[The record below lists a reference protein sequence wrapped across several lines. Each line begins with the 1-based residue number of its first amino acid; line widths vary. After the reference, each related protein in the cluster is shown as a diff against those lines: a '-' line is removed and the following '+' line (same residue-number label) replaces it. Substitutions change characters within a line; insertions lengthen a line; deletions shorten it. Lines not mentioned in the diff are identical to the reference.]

1 MGRGVGGEGG
11 DGLDTYWY
19 YVDWDLDFMTIVT
32 IMMNYFPFQSGIFLG
47 AS

>member
-32 IMMNYFPFQSGIFLG
+32 IMMNSIFLF
-47 AS
+47 SPEFS